1 MKLRKWIIKNVHGLK
16 ELFLIFHFATRISP
30 AKLRFSV
37 FQKVLEKCP
46 TFVFKRWVKNTTRWL
61 SVLSRVK
68 QGNGEQ
74 RWQGEH
80 AEGGS
85 CPLLDYCF
93 SVLSMLE
100 LGLFG
105 KNLPLKAAE

>member
-1 MKLRKWIIKNVHGLK
+1 MFMPYTRT
-16 ELFLIFHFATRISP
+16 IFDIPFCNSNKSSLVTIFSFSKSP
-30 AKLRFSV
+30 G
-37 FQKVLEKCP
+37 KVSYFC
-46 TFVFKRWVKNTTRWL
+46 FKRWVKNTTRWL

-68 QGNGEQ
+68 QGNREQ

-80 AEGGS
+80 TGGGS
-85 CPLLDYCF
+85 SPLLDYCF
-93 SVLSMLE
+93 SLLSMLE

>member
-1 MKLRKWIIKNVHGLK
+1 MANKRIIFDIPFCNSNKSSLVT
-16 ELFLIFHFATRISP
+16 IFS
-30 AKLRFSV
+30 

-61 SVLSRVK
+61 SILSRVK

-80 AEGGS
+80 TGGGS
-85 CPLLDYCF
+85 SPLLDYCF
-93 SVLSMLE
+93 SLLSMLE

-105 KNLPLKAAE
+105 KNLPLIAAE